1 MEEQEPV
8 SMIDYLSGVSIFTWP
23 EYAAYCVMYDAGAQ
37 FFSENDEEVAFMPFF
52 EMVYETNETLLKD
65 DVLKAQIKRLTA
77 IIEQINEQLQD
88 A

>member
-8 SMIDYLSGVSIFTWP
+8 SMIDYLSDVSIFTWP
-23 EYAAYCVMYDAGAQ
+23 EGAAYCVMYDAGAQ
-37 FFSENDEEVAFMPFF
+37 FFSGSDEEVAFMPFF
-52 EMVYETNETLLKD
+52 EMVYETDETLLKA

-77 IIEQINEQLQD
+77 MIEQINEQLRD